1 MIHQSSFI
9 NFKTHIDKELKINW
23 CIGHLWKR
31 YRQIRIVSSS
41 DIILLYEIAPQHIGS
56 NFQREKTD
64 EMFFISELNA
74 PRLRITPCIWLR
86 AIALHPNFALA
97 KLQIHIKSE
106 IAPTI

>member
-1 MIHQSSFI
+1 MR
-9 NFKTHIDKELKINW
+9 T
-23 CIGHLWKR
+23 
-31 YRQIRIVSSS
+31 SS
-41 DIILLYEIAPQHIGS
+41 DITSESKGYANKFGYELLYEIAPQHIGS